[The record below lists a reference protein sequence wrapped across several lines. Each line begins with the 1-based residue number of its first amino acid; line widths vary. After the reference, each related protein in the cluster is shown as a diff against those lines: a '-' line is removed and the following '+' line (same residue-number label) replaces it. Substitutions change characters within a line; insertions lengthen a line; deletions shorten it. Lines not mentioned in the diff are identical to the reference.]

1 MNDTADGKRKPRS
14 IMATESEWI
23 RIMERAKRD
32 RISTSR
38 HVVQQSLATIER
50 PAQEGRLPLSVQCRA
65 GASPGLDRGRAAN
78 AP

>member
-14 IMATESEWI
+14 IMATDSEWI

-38 HVVQQSLATIER
+38 
-50 PAQEGRLPLSVQCRA
+50 
-65 GASPGLDRGRAAN
+65 
-78 AP
+78 